1 MLHFISQFRNKEE
14 KNMNIPLI
22 KRESE
27 EDLVTFVVDIY
38 KSLEVTGFITFL
50 GYDVEYDESKID
62 TSKYIT
68 TRKKIKKQDKD
79 IKFQYIHP
87 DRCIEVTLRFK
98 IHVKGEEANISKSI
112 LIPKIDNDKYY
123 TIRGK
128 RYFLLYQLVDNST
141 YTSRKGITLKSVMP
155 ICVNKEMDT
164 LKDVEGN
171 VYDVPYYYID
181 VFKRQIETFLFYFA
195 KIGFTNTMQFFAM
208 DNIIKLVPG
217 KPEANDETYYYFNIN
232 KYLSIGV
239 VKHFFDKYLYVQS
252 MVLMV
257 KRACNTKTTLNH
269 MEDVYHWTQRIG
281 GLYTNTS
288 YKLYDSGKST
298 ITFFERLLDITTQS
312 KLKLS
317 KINKLSIYSVIK
329 WIVQNYIELKK
340 KDNLDLDN
348 KRLRLYEYIAAILS
362 KRVNEGI
369 NRILTLGSKVKMK
382 QVRDVFKFSGTIIL
396 QLLYASP
403 LLKYD
408 DRSNDNDSFSSLR
421 YSVRGPKYTHRYLV
435 YELGPKP
442 SNCGKFLRALT
453 TKCA

>member
-1 MLHFISQFRNKEE
+1 
-14 KNMNIPLI
+14 
-22 KRESE
+22 
-27 EDLVTFVVDIY
+27 
-38 KSLEVTGFITFL
+38 
-50 GYDVEYDESKID
+50 
-62 TSKYIT
+62 
-68 TRKKIKKQDKD
+68 
-79 IKFQYIHP
+79 
-87 DRCIEVTLRFK
+87 
-98 IHVKGEEANISKSI
+98 
-112 LIPKIDNDKYY
+112 
-123 TIRGK
+123 
-128 RYFLLYQLVDNST
+128 
-141 YTSRKGITLKSVMP
+141 
-155 ICVNKEMDT
+155 
-164 LKDVEGN
+164 
-171 VYDVPYYYID
+171 
-181 VFKRQIETFLFYFA
+181 
-195 KIGFTNTMQFFAM
+195 
-208 DNIIKLVPG
+208 
-217 KPEANDETYYYFNIN
+217 
-232 KYLSIGV
+232 
-239 VKHFFDKYLYVQS
+239 
-252 MVLMV
+252 
-257 KRACNTKTTLNH
+257 

-421 YSVRGPKYTHRYLV
+421 YSVRGPKHTHRYLV

-453 TKCA
+453 TKL